1 MRRKAETTK
10 PEIDLK
16 WNCIEERY
24 TVQMKTCR
32 LAAVRKRCQDRVR
45 RGITGS
51 KTGQDKSTRV
61 SGLRW
66 GTTIFHL
73 WSSGFVFS
81 GLEQVDEALKRA
93 VLKHIVM

>member
-1 MRRKAETTK
+1 MSGE
-10 PEIDLK
+10 
-16 WNCIEERY
+16 EER
-24 TVQMKTCR
+24 
-32 LAAVRKRCQDRVR
+32 AAF
-45 RGITGS
+45 I
-51 KTGQDKSTRV
+51 GQDESTRV

-73 WSSGFVFS
+73 RISGFVFS